1 VIAISNIFRRTRQGR
16 RKLLLF
22 LRHLVFAIALLFVL
36 APLPAGAGEVDRTAL
51 VAELCGNADAMAA
64 GGAALLAMSNA
75 TDVADLVWARPLVS
89 AILNRQLACR
99 ADGSGASI
107 ISATGSSTDA
117 VSGASSAIA
126 DDSRKPVLGLK
137 NRSVFELADAALTLR
152 TSGAVGE
159 RGRALHLIERR
170 VALLPDGVLDKA
182 AASETDPGLH
192 DQIRA
197 LGQAA
202 ALGSPDPA
210 KRIAAIGSLAETPNR
225 RVLTQLETLRKDH
238 AYAADPVFAAA
249 VDRAIGKV
257 ARVITLGDILA
268 AGYNGLSYASILF
281 MAAIGLA
288 IIFGLMGVINLAQGE
303 LIMIGAYVTWLVQEG
318 LHRFAPWLIDYY
330 LILAIVPAFLG
341 TAGIGIALEA
351 ILLRHLY
358 RRPLMSL
365 LATWAVSLFLMNLVR
380 VIFGTQTLQF
390 ETPFYITGG
399 VPLVGD
405 FIFTWNRMFAIAF
418 ALATLAVTWL
428 LVRAT
433 PLGLN
438 IRAVTQNRDMAG
450 CIGIR
455 TRRVDMLAFGLGSGL
470 AGLAGLAL
478 SPIYSINPQMGQ
490 NFIVDS
496 FMVVVLGGVG
506 TIAGTLA
513 AAFGIGQINVLIEPL
528 YGAVAA
534 KVIVL
539 TLIIFFL
546 QWRPEGLFAV
556 KGRRK

>member
-1 VIAISNIFRRTRQGR
+1 MLVR
-16 RKLLLF
+16 LF
-22 LRHLVFAIALLFVL
+22 LSALGVVL
-36 APLPAGAGEVDRTAL
+36 ALAPVSASAAEIDRPAL
-51 VAELCGNADAMAA
+51 VAQFCGNDGAVAEGGGALLAISAASDAADLIWARPVA
-64 GGAALLAMSNA
+64 AALLNRQFACA
-75 TDVADLVWARPLVS
+75 TD
-89 AILNRQLACR
+89 
-99 ADGSGASI
+99 GAGAVI
-107 ISATGSSTDA
+107 GPATGPGIDAATGTPRALPSS
-117 VSGASSAIA
+117 
-126 DDSRKPVLGLK
+126 DSRKPVLGLK
-137 NRSVFELADAALTLR
+137 TRAVFELADAALTLR
-152 TSGAVGE
+152 VGPDAAQ
-159 RGRALHLIERR
+159 RSRALHLLERR

-182 AASETDPGLH
+182 AASETDAGLH
-192 DQIRA
+192 DQILA
-197 LGQAA
+197 LAQAA
-202 ALGSPDPA
+202 ALNSPDPV
-210 KRIAAIGSLAETPNR
+210 KRIAAIGRLSETPNR
-225 RVLTQLETLRKDH
+225 RILTELEALKKDPAYQANPAFAQAVDQAVVKVERVVTLGGVL
-238 AYAADPVFAAA
+238 AAA
-249 VDRAIGKV
+249 
-257 ARVITLGDILA
+257 
-268 AGYNGLSYASILF
+268 YNGLSYASILF

-303 LIMIGAYVTWLVQEG
+303 LIMIGAYVTWLVQES
-318 LHRFAPWLIDYY
+318 LRRVAPSLLDYY
-330 LILAIVPAFLG
+330 LVIAIPAVFLVA
-341 TAGIGIALEA
+341 AGIGIVLEA
-351 ILLRHLY
+351 LLLRHLY

-418 ALATLAVTWL
+418 AVVTLAITWL

-433 PLGLN
+433 PFGLN

-450 CIGIR
+450 CIGIP

-490 NFIVDS
+490 NFIIDS

-506 TIAGTLA
+506 TIGGTVA

-528 YGAVAA
+528 YGAVFA

-539 TLIIFFL
+539 TMIIIFL

>member
-1 VIAISNIFRRTRQGR
+1 MLIRR
-16 RKLLLF
+16 F
-22 LRHLVFAIALLFVL
+22 LFVL
-36 APLPAGAGEVDRTAL
+36 GAIFALGSTIAP
-51 VAELCGNADAMAA
+51 AMAA
-64 GGAALLAMSNA
+64 DRAAVVAQLCGGAEAMAEGGATLLATA
-75 TDVADLVWARPLVS
+75 AGEDQGELKWAARLAAALIGRQFACAADGTGMIIGASAQTGDDAITGNTRPL
-89 AILNRQLACR
+89 A
-99 ADGSGASI
+99 AD
-107 ISATGSSTDA
+107 T
-117 VSGASSAIA
+117 
-126 DDSRKPVLGLK
+126 RKPVLSLK
-137 NRSVFELADAALTLR
+137 NRALFELADAALTLR
-152 TSGAVGE
+152 TAESAAQ
-159 RGRALHLIERR
+159 RGRALPLIERR
-170 VALLPDGVLDKA
+170 VALLPEGVLDKA
-182 AASETDPGLH
+182 ARSEPDAGLR

-197 LGQAA
+197 LAQAA
-202 ALGSPDPA
+202 ALGSADPI
-210 KRIAAIGSLAETPNR
+210 KRRTAIDRLAQTPSR
-225 RVLTQLETLRKDH
+225 RVLAQLEALKKDP
-238 AYAADPVFAAA
+238 AYRADATFASA
-249 VDRAIGKV
+249 VDGAIGKV
-257 ARVITLGDILA
+257 SRVVDLGDVLA

-303 LIMIGAYVTWLVQEG
+303 LIMIGAYVTWLVQE
-318 LHRFAPWLIDYY
+318 LLRRFLPQLLDWY
-330 LILAIVPAFLG
+330 LILAVPAAFLV
-341 TAGIGIALEA
+341 TALIGIALEA
-351 ILLRHLY
+351 LLLRHLY

-365 LATWAVSLFLMNLVR
+365 LATWAVSLFLVNLVR

-399 VPLVGD
+399 VPLIGD

-418 ALATLAVTWL
+418 ALVTLAVTWF
-428 LVRAT
+428 LVRGT

-450 CIGIR
+450 CIGIP

-478 SPIYSINPQMGQ
+478 SPIYSVNPQMGQ
-490 NFIVDS
+490 NFIIDS

-506 TIAGTLA
+506 TIAGTVA

-539 TLIIFFL
+539 TMIILFL